1 LTLDNQHASLD
12 RGNKDVCQY
21 LYDAYIK
28 SAESRSI
35 QTSQPGKPSK
45 LVIPKVLKGI
55 TRQYLAY
62 MTTS

>member
-1 LTLDNQHASLD
+1 LTLDNQHASLN
-12 RGNKDVCQY
+12 RGDMDVCQY
-21 LYDAYIK
+21 FYDAYIK

-35 QTSQPGKPSK
+35 QTSQLGKPSK
-45 LVIPKVLKGI
+45 PVIPKVLKGI

>member
-1 LTLDNQHASLD
+1 LTLENQDASLD
-12 RGNKDVCQY
+12 RGNMDVHQY
-21 LYDAYIK
+21 FYDAYVK

-35 QTSQPGKPSK
+35 QTSQPSKP
-45 LVIPKVLKGI
+45 VIPKVLKGI